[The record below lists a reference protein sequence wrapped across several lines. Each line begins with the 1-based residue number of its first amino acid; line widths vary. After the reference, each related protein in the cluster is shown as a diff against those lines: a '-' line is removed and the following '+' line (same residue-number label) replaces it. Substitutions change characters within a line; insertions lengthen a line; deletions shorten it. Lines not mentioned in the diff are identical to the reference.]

1 MILPTWKKV
10 NRKRMLNI
18 SHLSP
23 MFVDYYDLDS
33 EDFTELVLK
42 LKNKERLSDSENE
55 RYGKYILTI
64 CLIVLEGPKFKK
76 KPQQEK
82 EEVIEQQYYELLQG
96 ITTFNPERGS
106 KLFSYAY
113 RIAYVAAVHY
123 YTGKQQDKLEEDA
136 IVEHCERELLDYY
149 DACFTHKTPRR

>member
-1 MILPTWKKV
+1 MLLPTWHKV
-10 NRKRMLNI
+10 SRKRMLNI
-18 SHLSP
+18 SYLSP

-33 EDFTELVLK
+33 EDFTDLVLK
-42 LKNKERLSDSENE
+42 LKDEERLTEAQNE

-76 KPQQEK
+76 KPQLEK

-96 ITTFNPERGS
+96 ITSFDPDRGS

-113 RIAYVAAVHY
+113 RIAYCAAIHY
-123 YTGKQQDKLEEDA
+123 YTGKKEDEDKQNA
-136 IVEHCERELLDYY
+136 IVEHCERELELYY
-149 DACFTHKTPRR
+149 DECMSHKTPRR